1 MKLYF
6 DSPEARER
14 QRAVASLAN
23 AIDAQ
28 MKLLVKMRS
37 GDGRTT
43 EFREITEQS
52 NRLEKV
58 IQACI
63 ATIINPEPQKK
74 VA

>member
-1 MKLYF
+1 MKLHY
-6 DSPEARER
+6 DSPEACTR

-74 VA
+74 AA